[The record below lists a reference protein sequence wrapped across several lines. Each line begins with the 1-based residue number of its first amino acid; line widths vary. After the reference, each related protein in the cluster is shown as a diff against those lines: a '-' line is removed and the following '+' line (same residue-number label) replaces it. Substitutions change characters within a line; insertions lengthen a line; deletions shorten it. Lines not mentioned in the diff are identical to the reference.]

1 MSKPLKLDLNERS
14 DRVNPLTEKF
24 GYGETLWQYPDRQP
38 LERLIAEQNQLLPSQ
53 VLCTNGGD
61 EAIMILMRMIKEGIQ
76 MILPLPAFSQYTWG
90 VKSWQ
95 QDAVVVPP
103 RENLAIDVEATIAQ
117 IEQTKNTVTIIT
129 SPNNPTG
136 EAISFEQLEAILQ
149 AAKSNESWVFLD
161 EAYIEFADFES
172 ATKRLLPE
180 YDNLV
185 ILRTFSKAYGLAG
198 IRLGYILGNQELIE
212 AFRVRCMPFNIPAPS
227 LQIAEQA
234 LQPECQREMQNYC
247 QLIRANRKSL
257 IDWLQSNKL
266 EVFPSQANFVLIKLP
281 SKMARAV
288 KSFLAKQD
296 ILIRDFKEPELADCI
311 RITIP
316 TCLDRLLDA
325 LKQCLMPELICF
337 DMDGVLIDTSES
349 YDQTVIATVEALS
362 NQQVSLEDIECL
374 RRQGG
379 FNNDWVLSRQL
390 LVNLGFDFSLDNVTE
405 VFQKIYLGENNDGL
419 VSNETKI
426 IQQSFIKKINQSQRS
441 FTIVTGRPRKEAIAG
456 QEFVGLTELDLV
468 SLDDVEEGKPSPE
481 GIKKLQDK
489 YSKLSWMCGDNPDD
503 MQAAVASSSLAIG
516 IGTNKV
522 DALYQAGADI
532 VLDNINELE
541 TWLCQ

>member
-1 MSKPLKLDLNERS
+1 MNKPLKLDLNERS

-61 EAIMILMRMIKEGIQ
+61 EAIMILMRLIKEGTQ

-103 RENLAIDVEATIAQ
+103 QENLAIDVEATIAQ
-117 IEQTKNTVTIIT
+117 IEQTENTVTIIT

-136 EAISFEQLEAILQ
+136 EAISINQLESILQ
-149 AAKSNESWVFLD
+149 VAKLSESWVFLD

-172 ATKRLLPE
+172 ASKRLLPR

-198 IRLGYILGNQELIE
+198 IRLGYIMGNQELIE
-212 AFRVRCMPFNIPAPS
+212 TFRTRCMPFNVPAPS

-234 LQPECQREMQNYC
+234 LQPECQREMQDYC
-247 QLIRANRKSL
+247 QLIKANRKTL
-257 IDWLQSNKL
+257 TEWLQKNKL
-266 EVFPSQANFVLIKLP
+266 QVFPSQANFVLIKLP
-281 SKMARAV
+281 SKMAIAI

-296 ILIRDFKEPELADCI
+296 ILIRDFKEPELKDCI

-316 TCLDRLLDA
+316 TNLERLLTA
-325 LKQCLMPELICF
+325 LKQGLMPELICF
-337 DMDGVLIDTSES
+337 DMDGVLIDTSGS
-349 YDQTVIATVEALS
+349 YDQTVIATVKALS
-362 NQQVSLEDIECL
+362 EKQVGLEDIESL
-374 RRQGG
+374 RRLGG
-379 FNNDWVLSRQL
+379 FNNDWILSRQL
-390 LVNLGFDFSLDNVTE
+390 LINLGFDFPLDKVTE
-405 VFQKIYLGENNDGL
+405 IFQKLYLGKNNDGL

-426 IQQSFIKKINQSQRS
+426 IQQSFVEKINQSPKI
-441 FTIVTGRPRKEAIAG
+441 FTVVTGRPRKEAIAG
-456 QEFVGLTELDLV
+456 QEFVDLAKLDLV
-468 SLDDVEEGKPSPE
+468 SLDDVKDGKPSPE
-481 GIKKLQDK
+481 GIQKLQSK

-503 MQAAVASSSLAIG
+503 MQAAVASGSLAIG